1 LILPGCS
8 FFKNFSQARSSKGY
22 YKSDD
27 KSVARERKEK
37 KQCVRKKNSV
47 EFVMNEHEKPS
58 FIATTYEPPTSAPNT
73 KAQQIKQAFNP

>member
-22 YKSDD
+22 YKSED
-27 KSVARERKEK
+27 KSVAREQRKKNNALEI
-37 KQCVRKKNSV
+37 KNSV
-47 EFVMNEHEKPS
+47 EFVMNEHESQASSQRLIVLQHP
-58 FIATTYEPPTSAPNT
+58 APNT